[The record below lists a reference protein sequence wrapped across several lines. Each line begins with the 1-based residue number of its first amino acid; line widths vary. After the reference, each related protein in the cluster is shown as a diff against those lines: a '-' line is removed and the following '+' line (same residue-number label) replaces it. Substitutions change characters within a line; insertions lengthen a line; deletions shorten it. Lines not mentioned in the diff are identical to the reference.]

1 VGVVTGGLCGRGGLG
16 VLTVGGG
23 GFGAVTVGGGGFGAV
38 TVGGGGFG
46 AVVVGTVVVGTVV
59 VGTVTVGV
67 VVVTTGP
74 VCVTTGE
81 VSVTPPP
88 PGVVVTVVPVVSVT
102 GAVAVVSVVSV
113 SVTVVT
119 TPAAKPDAAHTPR
132 ISSAINATA
141 ARVPRKFMGDILP
154 RWSTDMPR
162 LGDIFIGFCGNRH
175 ENGVAGTSQA
185 LRTESVRGAL
195 AAHAVLTRT
204 SSTMSQA
211 CGTRSVRL
219 TRLAG
224 P

>member
-1 VGVVTGGLCGRGGLG
+1 LV
-16 VLTVGGG
+16 
-23 GFGAVTVGGGGFGAV
+23 AV

-46 AVVVGTVVVGTVV
+46 AVVVGTVAVGTVV

-74 VCVTTGE
+74 VSVTTGE

-88 PGVVVTVVPVVSVT
+88 PGVVVTVVSVVSVT

-141 ARVPRKFMGDILP
+141 ARVPRKSMEDIVP
-154 RWSTDMPR
+154 RWPTDMPR
-162 LGDIFIGFCGNRH
+162 LGDFFGGFCGNRH
-175 ENGVAGTSQA
+175 ENCVAGTSRRPVPPG
-185 LRTESVRGAL
+185 LRQRGELVHLLLDLIDDVAGAWDSL
-195 AAHAVLTRT
+195 GPTDA
-204 SSTMSQA
+204 
-211 CGTRSVRL
+211 
-219 TRLAG
+219 RLAG
-224 P
+224 S